1 MQNRIEELARKARA
15 LATTKD
21 AFEEYVVYFDAEK
34 FEQEFAKLLIK
45 ECIKTVKEVQP
56 GYKDYRSQIE
66 EAMQDDCV
74 EAIKHYFEI
83 KE

>member
-1 MQNRIEELARKARA
+1 M
-15 LATTKD
+15 
-21 AFEEYVVYFDAEK
+21 VVK
-34 FEQEFAKLLIK
+34 N
-45 ECIKTVKEVQP
+45 VQP

-74 EAIKHYFEI
+74 EAVKQHFGI